1 MFMKRRLATIALATF
16 YLLQATWLLHAGAD
30 LLFPRIRQI
39 AAAAGADC
47 CTNTC
52 GCPEEA
58 KKNNTCCC
66 LKGAAEAPIAKAKPR
81 PVSSIEEA
89 RCRGVEAAMSQAFT
103 QPVVCRVA
111 VVTLPVT
118 VASEVLIPDRI
129 VHFIP
134 AAEALLKVPIAQA

>member
-1 MFMKRRLATIALATF
+1 MRRRLATFALAAF
-16 YLLQATWLLHAGAD
+16 YLLQATWLLHAGMD
-30 LLFPRIRQI
+30 LLFPRIQKI

-47 CTNTC
+47 CTRTC
-52 GCPEEA
+52 GCPEEVR
-58 KKNNTCCC
+58 KNNACCC
-66 LKGAAEAPIAKAKPR
+66 SKDAPEAEAKAPEPR

-89 RCRGVEAAMSQAFT
+89 RCRGIEAAMSQAFT

-111 VVTLPVT
+111 VVTLPLAVD
-118 VASEVLIPDRI
+118 SDVLVPEQV